1 MRLLAMLALA
11 VADPTQRPTQG
22 PTAGAAVPDA
32 AAPWLAGF
40 QHKWPCDVLFVKGKK
55 VAGTTLGGVVRR
67 LGRRHGISFFA
78 PSMPK
83 IPPPDWQSG
92 GRERWVLQ
100 EFETF
105 VARKRGLVGWGQEQT
120 LSPRKRGLD
129 ESSRPLMALAERAL
143 RVTAV
148 RDPVRHAI
156 SACTHFGPCGQR
168 MEGGAAYN
176 ASTQGRLDWITQEMG
191 TGQMA
196 RFVTPAPESTRAPAD
211 FYHAIF
217 VADRLDESLVALAL
231 VLELELE
238 DVLYVSAK
246 TSHTRRRPK
255 TEAPDPLFRTG
266 LRRAFYGRTYSME
279 EPPLPLPP
287 SKRPPDFSA
296 DAAMYHDAV
305 ARLEATIDKIGNR
318 NFEVHLRRFRK
329 MQLRLIEACA
339 RGGARRAKL
348 GRDAGACLYGDQG
361 CGYKCIDAW
370 ARERSQRLANR
381 GRSPFL
387 DRAREMA
394 RAAAAPAADG
404 PVPDRARDPAR
415 GDGVGTVVAGLLE
428 RFRVGA
434 APAAPGPG
442 EPAARAAVRASRP
455 GAPVPGGSVQQSLLD
470 KFRRSVSGV

>member
-22 PTAGAAVPDA
+22 PTAGAAAPDAAAPDA

-40 QHKWPCDVLFVKGKK
+40 QHTWPCDVLFVKGKK

-67 LGRRHGISFFA
+67 LGKKHGVAFFA
-78 PSMPK
+78 PAMPK
-83 IPPPDWQSG
+83 IPPPDWRSG

-105 VARKRGLVGWGQEQT
+105 VARRRGLVGWGQEQT

-129 ESSRPLMALAERAL
+129 ESSQSLMSLAERAL

-148 RDPVRHAI
+148 RDPVQHAI
-156 SACTHFGPCGQR
+156 SACTHFGPCGR
-168 MEGGAAYN
+168 RAEGGAAYN
-176 ASTQGRLDWITQEMG
+176 ASTRGRLAWITTEMG
-191 TGQMA
+191 TNQMA
-196 RFVTPAPESTRAPAD
+196 RFVNPKPESTHENPAA

-231 VLELELE
+231 SLELELE

-246 TSHTRRRPK
+246 TSHTKRRPK

-287 SKRPPDFSA
+287 SERPPDFSA
-296 DAAMYHDAV
+296 DAHLYHNAV
-305 ARLEATIDKIGNR
+305 ARLEATIDKIGSR
-318 NFEVHLRRFRK
+318 SFEVHLRRFRK

-370 ARERSQRLANR
+370 ARERSQRLADR

-404 PVPDRARDPAR
+404 PVPAR
-415 GDGVGTVVAGLLE
+415 GDGVGKVVAGLLGQ
-428 RFRVGA
+428 FRVGA

-442 EPAARAAVRASRP
+442 EPAARAAVRASRL